1 MSALMLNDKTV
12 DKNQRIKKS
21 YGVAQW
27 LYFTISLYF
36 FIFQHLGSRKLQL
49 YNFIYLYYIIYIY
62 DLLTLAPNEVMLCN
76 VKPAADELS
85 KSIRNAVRMAYKVP
99 LLC

>member
-1 MSALMLNDKTV
+1 MALF
-12 DKNQRIKKS
+12 
-21 YGVAQW
+21 Y
-27 LYFTISLYF
+27 YFIIF

-49 YNFIYLYYIIYIY
+49 YNFIYIILYIYIYIY

-85 KSIRNAVRMAYKVP
+85 KSIRNMRCVWRIKYRCYVNNYNFNKE
-99 LLC
+99 LY